1 MLFQKKSSLANK
13 YRPKTLDSL
22 VGQDH
27 VKAYFKN
34 AISNNLMH
42 HAYLFSGSSGTGKTT
57 VARIVAAAVNNSS
70 GPSVSP
76 DMSKD
81 SLSLKIINGMCND
94 VREID
99 AASNRGIDD
108 IRSLRAEI
116 KYAPFECRTRFV
128 IIDEAHGLTGQ
139 AVEAALKMMEEPP
152 PHTCFILCTTEQHKL
167 KETITNRCIDFY
179 FKPVSSELISEN
191 IKKVANLEGFEID
204 SLSCSVI
211 SEKSDGCVR
220 KSLQLLEKII
230 VCKNDKIISS
240 NDIKTLLG
248 FVDDDVFVDLF
259 SNIIKK
265 DAGASISSAID
276 LANSGLPYE
285 DIISGIAKII
295 RHIIL
300 AKTCQNVSD
309 IVKVNDK
316 TKFLIKQILPK
327 INVETLVEMVVY
339 IKDAR
344 DEIGKGV
351 FPALAFE
358 ALIIKSI
365 ISYHK
370 YHASK
375 EKK

>member
-42 HAYLFSGSSGTGKTT
+42 HAYLFSGNSGTGKTT
-57 VARIVAAAVNNSS
+57 VARIVAAAVNNLS
-70 GPSVSP
+70 GPSVNP

-152 PHTCFILCTTEQHKL
+152 PHTCFILCTTEHHKL

-179 FKPVSSELISEN
+179 FKPIANELIAEN
-191 IKKVANLEGFEID
+191 IKKVASLEGFEID

-211 SEKSDGCVR
+211 SEKSEGCVR
-220 KSLQLLEKII
+220 KSLQILEKII
-230 VCKNDKIISS
+230 VCKNDKKIISDDARS
-240 NDIKTLLG
+240 ILG
-248 FVDDDVFVDLF
+248 FVDDDIFVELF
-259 SNIIKK
+259 SSIVGK
-265 DAGASISSAID
+265 DAGLCISSANE
-276 LANSGLPYE
+276 LVNSGVSYE
-285 DIISGIAKII
+285 DIMSGLAKII
-295 RHIIL
+295 RYVIL

-309 IVKVNDK
+309 IIKVNDK
-316 TKFLIKQILPK
+316 TKFLIKQILSK
-327 INVETLVEMVVY
+327 INIETLIEMVVY

-344 DEIGKGV
+344 DEFGKGV

-358 ALIIKSI
+358 ALVIKSI
-365 ISYHK
+365 ISCHK